1 MAVEATR
8 LPGLAGRV
16 AVVTGASSGIGR
28 AIALLLSAQG
38 TAVAVSGRRVE
49 ALEALA
55 ETIRHAGGR
64 CAPIGADVTRPEDLL
79 RLRGET
85 ERLLGP
91 VDLVAAAAGGL
102 GEPVPLLELS
112 LDRWRQ
118 VIDLNL
124 TAAFLTMQAFLPGMA
139 ARRRGAMVSVSSTA
153 GRAASIGGGTG
164 QRASAAYAAAKTA
177 LQSLTHQAA
186 AEVAAQ
192 GVRVNAVAPGA
203 IRSGGLARAP
213 EDVLSRV
220 GGLHPLGRIG
230 EPEDVAAAAAFL
242 LSDSSSWVTGATI
255 DVNGGRIMI

>member
-1 MAVEATR
+1 MAAEQIR

-28 AIALLLSAQG
+28 ALALHLSAQG
-38 TAVAVSGRRVE
+38 AAVAVSGRRAEV
-49 ALEALA
+49 LEDLA
-55 ETIRHAGGR
+55 EAIRQAGGR
-64 CAPIGADVTRPEDLL
+64 CAAITADVTRPEDLQH
-79 RLRGET
+79 LRGEA

-112 LDRWRQ
+112 LERWRQ

-124 TAAFLTMQAFLPGMA
+124 TSAFLTMQTFLPGMA
-139 ARRRGAMVSVSSTA
+139 ARRRGAMVTVSSTA

-177 LQSLTHQAA
+177 LQSLTRQAA

-203 IRSGGLARAP
+203 VRSGGLARAP
-213 EDVLSRV
+213 EELLARI
-220 GGLHPLGRIG
+220 GGFHPLGRIG
-230 EPEDVAAAAAFL
+230 EPDDVAAAAAFL
-242 LSDSSSWVTGATI
+242 LSDASAWVTGATI
-255 DVNGGRIMI
+255 DVNGGRIML